1 MSTQYTIL
9 PSGRLRAHL
18 SPIPRATANIF
29 LTANEAADLLN
40 ISRVTLA
47 RWRLEG
53 SGPPFC
59 KFGRTV
65 RYERAALLSWARSRA
80 RRSTSE

>member
-1 MSTQYTIL
+1 MSVQYTIL
-9 PSGRLRAHL
+9 PSGRIRPHLRPL
-18 SPIPRATANIF
+18 PRATANIF
-29 LTANEAADLLN
+29 LTAKEAADLLN
-40 ISRVTLA
+40 VSPVTLA

-65 RYERAALLSWARSRA
+65 RYERAALLNWARSRA